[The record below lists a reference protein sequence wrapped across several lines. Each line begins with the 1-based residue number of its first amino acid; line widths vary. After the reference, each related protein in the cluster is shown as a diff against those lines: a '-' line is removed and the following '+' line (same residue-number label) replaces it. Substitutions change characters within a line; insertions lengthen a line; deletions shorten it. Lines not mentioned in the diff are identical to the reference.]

1 MTHLAVKISTKTV
14 KLRKKVKKL
23 EHDAHVA
30 GHPKREA
37 FYRFIQ
43 HKLKQFGNWFYTIW
57 SESVQKQMLETA
69 EPFQMYRG
77 ESTTLRW
84 INQPGWAN
92 QGSWMVKK
100 KEYRSIDD
108 EE

>member
-57 SESVQKQMLETA
+57 SEPIQKQMLETVEPFQMYQPV

-77 ESTTLRW
+77 ETT
-84 INQPGWAN
+84 IGDIHGN
-92 QGSWMVKK
+92 
-100 KEYRSIDD
+100 
-108 EE
+108 